1 LRSQLRSQVFYLCL
15 HQTLSMNLVFDI
27 GANSGQNIDLFKS
40 KFKKVIAFE
49 PNPKLYESLLNY
61 FSDENVI
68 VDNRALSNKEEIKEF
83 RISNMDV
90 LSTFSED
97 WINNGRFAGHY
108 KWNEFV
114 EVQTTTLNS
123 IINEFGIPDYIKI
136 DVEGYEYEVL
146 LSFSMLL
153 ENTIISFEWSEEQK
167 EKIESILKHLS
178 DLGYT
183 NYSFTHADK
192 VLFDEEIDWK
202 QLENLN
208 LIEKL
213 VPKRKQW
220 WGMIYV
226 KK

>member
-1 LRSQLRSQVFYLCL
+1 LRSQVFYLCL

-183 NYSFTHADK
+183 NFSFTHADK